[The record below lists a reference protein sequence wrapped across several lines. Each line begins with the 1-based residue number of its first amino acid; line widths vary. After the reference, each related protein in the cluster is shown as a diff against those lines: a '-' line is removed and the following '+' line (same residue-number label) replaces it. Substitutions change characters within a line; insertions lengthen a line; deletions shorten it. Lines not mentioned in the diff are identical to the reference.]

1 MAAMSF
7 TISAQTSSGKHH
19 IKYLEI
25 NTTQSD
31 YGVAFLDDNKVV
43 FTTPTNEESNNSQ
56 TELFVG
62 NINEEGE
69 IVDKEPIEGLRP
81 DKKVSKT
88 GITYSHDHKT
98 VYFSAKK
105 HKKRRNKNKP
115 QLFRANV
122 DSLGNWINIEKLS
135 FNNKNY
141 SAGEPTLSKDGK
153 KLYFASD
160 RPSSIGGTDIFV
172 VKINEDGTY
181 SEPVNLGDKINTSGN
196 EVTPYITDENILFY
210 SSDGR
215 EDSYG
220 NLDVYASEIFDN
232 SASEP
237 LHLESPVNSINDDFA
252 YIVNSKNKGGFFSS
266 NRLQGQNNNDIY
278 SFIIEEV
285 KPEKCMQAIAGVVKD
300 KQTLEAIKDAAITL
314 FDNDGN
320 QVQQVLTDKNGEYN
334 FDLDCSQTYTLVA
347 SSLYYSKEEHI
358 INTANYNRA
367 PALEANK
374 LLTKMTGAELEEAL
388 AAAVNGEQ
396 QVKEEAKVEETAE
409 EIIEEAAINNVYFGF
424 DKSNITSESAKEL
437 DKLVNIMEKNTS
449 LKVEVSAFT
458 DSRGSSEYNLHLS
471 NRRAKSTIDY
481 LVSKG
486 IERSRLS
493 GKGYGESKM
502 VNKCV
507 NGVQCSEDAHQKN
520 RRTEINFVNDFSQT
534 SNSSNS
540 EEMVASQN
548 TSEQLTNTLNTLSSQ
563 HIGKKK
569 S

>member
-1 MAAMSF
+1 MSF
-7 TISAQTSSGKHH
+7 AISAQTSSGKHH

-43 FTTPTNEESNNSQ
+43 FTTPSNEESNNSQ

-62 NINEEGE
+62 NINEDGE

-88 GITYSHDHKT
+88 GVTYSSDHKT

-105 HKKRRNKNKP
+105 HKRRRNKNKP

-135 FNNKNY
+135 FNKKNY
-141 SAGEPTLSKDGK
+141 SAGQPSLSKDGK

-160 RPSSIGGTDIFV
+160 RSSSMGGTDIFV

-181 SEPVNLGDKINTSGN
+181 GEPINLGDKINTRGN

-300 KQTLEAIKDAAITL
+300 KQTLEVIKDAAITL

-320 QVQQVLTDKNGEYN
+320 QVQQVLTDINGEYS

-358 INTANYNRA
+358 INTANYSRA

-388 AAAVNGEQ
+388 AATVNGEQ
-396 QVKEEAKVEETAE
+396 QVKEEANVEETAE
-409 EIIEEAAINNVYFGF
+409 EDIEEAAINNVYFGF

-437 DKLVNIMEKNTS
+437 DKLVSIMEKNTS
-449 LKVEVSAFT
+449 LKVEVSAYT

-507 NGVQCSEDAHQKN
+507 NGIQCSEDAHQKN
-520 RRTEINFVNDFSQT
+520 RRTEINFVNDFSKT
-534 SNSSNS
+534 SNSNNS
-540 EEMVASQN
+540 DEMVASLN
-548 TSEQLTNTLNTLSSQ
+548 TNRQLNNTLNILNSQ
-563 HIGKKK
+563 HISKKK